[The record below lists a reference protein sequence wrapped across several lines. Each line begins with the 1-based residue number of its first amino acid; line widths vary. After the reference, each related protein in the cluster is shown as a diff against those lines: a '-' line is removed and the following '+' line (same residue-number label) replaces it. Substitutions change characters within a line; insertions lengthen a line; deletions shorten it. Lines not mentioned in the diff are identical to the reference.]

1 MSVRTRDKLIESAK
15 TLFIRNGV
23 ENTTISDIANASD
36 KGRRTIYTYFKNK
49 LEIYRAVIE
58 RESEIIAS
66 EMRAVAATEESV
78 SEKMRTII
86 RMMIVKSANASSSY
100 SNIKVLLGMKSGRT
114 EKATRI
120 AWEKTAALIGLI
132 LDQGIESG
140 EFDSDMAERVR
151 VSLPSMLRALSAAGE
166 DPADAAL
173 LADNAAAIITRSLQ
187 RHPSLP

>member
-140 EFDSDMAERVR
+140 EFDSEMAERVR